1 MYPKRQIPLTL
12 KYALGETKTDCRDE
26 VVISRT
32 VKNEV
37 LLELICAGKVGIM
50 FSIGEQVFSRK
61 TGNTGKVIG
70 YGHEV
75 IDSGYTLTLK
85 VLIAKV
91 ESSGRTGQQQ

>member
-1 MYPKRQIPLTL
+1 
-12 KYALGETKTDCRDE
+12 
-26 VVISRT
+26 
-32 VKNEV
+32 
-37 LLELICAGKVGIM
+37 M

-85 VLIAKV
+85 VLIDKV
-91 ESSGRTGQQQ
+91 ESSGRTTAVEEDLYSNWIQRLNF

>member
-1 MYPKRQIPLTL
+1 
-12 KYALGETKTDCRDE
+12 LGESNTGCRDE

-37 LLELICAGKVGIM
+37 LLELTYVGKVGIM
-50 FSIGEQVFSRK
+50 FSIGEQVCSRK
-61 TGNTGKVIG
+61 TRNVGKVIG

-91 ESSGRTGQQQ
+91 ESPGRTTAVEEDLYSNWIQHLNF